1 MRNPEGVHGIA
12 YTGDIYHPYFNSAF
26 SAYNAQATSPP
37 SIVLDDVGVAFLSA
51 NGATGAI
58 HHDTLFFHLGCP

>member
-1 MRNPEGVHGIA
+1 M
-12 YTGDIYHPYFNSAF
+12 
-26 SAYNAQATSPP
+26 TSPP